1 MDELKELTSIIR
13 ARFPIVLIE
22 THEEPR
28 ARQLLEKLA
37 NLEEQ
42 ALFSWSV
49 ADGLCRAK
57 PNERV
62 AQTHNLQEALR
73 HIDQSPQNGLYVL
86 CDAHPFLDN
95 PINVRLVR
103 EIALDYYKSAR
114 TLVFISPKL
123 ELPSELLRVSARF
136 RLSLPNRARIKDII
150 RTEAQLWKSQS
161 GEALRGEQ
169 QVLELL
175 VMHLQGLDEEDVLRL
190 VRQAIRDDGA
200 ITRSDLERVLRF
212 KHEAFG
218 GAGMLHYENDV
229 AHFDDIGGL
238 GQLKHWLEMR
248 RQAFVTAEEDAGQD
262 RPKGVL
268 LLGVQGGGKSLAAR
282 AIAGQ
287 WGLPLMRLDFASLYA
302 KFHGDTE
309 RNLRAAL
316 ETAEGMA
323 PCVLWIDELEKG
335 LASDSG
341 GESDGGVSRRVLGTL
356 LTWLSSK
363 RKPVFIVATA
373 NDISQLP
380 PELIRKGRFDEIFF
394 VDLPQAQ
401 AREAIV
407 TIHLKRRKFMPED
420 FDVALLAGHC
430 NGFAGAEIEQ
440 AIVSALFEA
449 RTRGEAL
456 ANAHIEAEMRRTRPL
471 SVVMSERIDALR
483 DWANARAVSAD

>member
-1 MDELKELTSIIR
+1 MDEVRELSSIIR

-28 ARQLLEKLA
+28 ARRLLEQIA
-37 NLEEQ
+37 NLESQ
-42 ALFSWSV
+42 ALFTWSV
-49 ADGLCRAK
+49 ADGLVRVLRS
-57 PNERV
+57 ERV
-62 AQTHNLQEALR
+62 AQTHNLQDALR
-73 HIDQSPQNGLYVL
+73 HIDQSPQNGIYVM

-95 PINVRLVR
+95 PINVRLIR
-103 EIALDYYKSAR
+103 EIALDFSKTAR
-114 TLVFISPKL
+114 TLVFISPRL
-123 ELPSELLRVSARF
+123 ELPSELLRLSARF
-136 RLSLPNRARIKDII
+136 KLTLPNRQRIKELI
-150 RTEAQLWKSQS
+150 RTEAQLWQSQS
-161 GEALRGEQ
+161 GEALRGDQ
-169 QVLELL
+169 QILDLL
-175 VMHLQGLDEEDVLRL
+175 LMHLQGLEEEDVLRL

-200 ITRSDLERVLRF
+200 LTRKDLDRVLRF

-218 GAGMLHYENDV
+218 GAGMLCYENEV
-229 AHFDDIGGL
+229 ARFDDIGGL
-238 GQLKHWLEMR
+238 AQLKHWLETR
-248 RQAFVTAEEDAGQD
+248 RQAFMSVDEEDYAD

-287 WGLPLMRLDFASLYA
+287 WGLPLMRLDFASLYT
-302 KFHGDTE
+302 KFHGETE
-309 RNLRAAL
+309 RNLRNAL
-316 ETAEGMA
+316 EAAEGMA

-356 LTWLSSK
+356 LTWLSGP

-394 VDLPQAQ
+394 VDLPIEA
-401 AREAIV
+401 ARRAIV
-407 TIHLKRRKFMPED
+407 EIHLKRRKFKPAD
-420 FDVALLAGHC
+420 FDVAGLAAGC
-430 NGFAGAEIEQ
+430 DGFAGAEIEQ

-449 RTRGEAL
+449 KTRGEPFSD
-456 ANAHIEAEMRRTRPL
+456 AHIRAEMARTRPL

-483 DWANARAVSAD
+483 DWARDRAVSAD